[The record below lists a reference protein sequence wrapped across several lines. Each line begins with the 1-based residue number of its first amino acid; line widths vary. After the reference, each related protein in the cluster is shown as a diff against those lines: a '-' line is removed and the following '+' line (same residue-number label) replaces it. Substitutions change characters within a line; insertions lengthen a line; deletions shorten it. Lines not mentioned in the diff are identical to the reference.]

1 MIFVRSRERAWAG
14 GRSLAEM
21 RNEVLMEVLKTVRA
35 PANTLTR
42 LQPVSVRL
50 YRVPADG
57 GRRANKSG
65 SQRDYSRKVTPA
77 ACSDAAGV

>member
-50 YRVPADG
+50 YRVPG
-57 GRRANKSG
+57 WRAPG
-65 SQRDYSRKVTPA
+65 QQIRKA
-77 ACSDAAGV
+77 ARLLAARPVP